1 MSIAHSSSE
10 KYASF
15 HVLHQNTIGIDVHAN
30 LIVAVYQNGEF
41 GKNSV
46 DGDVWQGTSTKQNLK
61 DFANWCKAKT
71 PEVLIMESTGV
82 YWQSLYESLENV
94 GFGKKEIVVVNAR
107 DVKNRRGSKTDRAD
121 AVHLAEV
128 ARQGN
133 YRSSFVPRK
142 DIRELRCI
150 SRAYSQLKNQRKS
163 LVNVLHKQLC
173 QVGCRAS
180 SVFSDIRGKMATKIL
195 DALIDGAEGDVL
207 KEAINDACSHVGRG
221 RLKAKPEQ
229 IYEALESDKN
239 SLV

>member
-1 MSIAHSSSE
+1 MSTRGYHHNSPKTGGIMSIAHCKAKA
-10 KYASF
+10 KYSAF
-15 HVLHQNTIGIDVHAN
+15 HALHQSCIGVDVHAN
-30 LIVAVYQNGEF
+30 LIVGVYQRAQF
-41 GKNSV
+41 GKTTIEEQYWNS
-46 DGDVWQGTSTKQNLK
+46 DAIKSSLK
-61 DFANWCKAKT
+61 KFALWCKSLA
-71 PEVLIMESTGV
+71 PEIIIMESTGV
-82 YWQSLYESLENV
+82 YWQSLYEQLELV
-94 GFGKKEIVVVNAR
+94 GFTSEQLVVVNAR

-195 DALIDGAEGDVL
+195 DALIDGSEGDELL
-207 KEAINDACSHVGRG
+207 KKS
-221 RLKAKPEQ
+221 
-229 IYEALESDKN
+229 
-239 SLV
+239 